1 MPLHIQ
7 LMHLENIRSQDNLME
22 YAKDSP
28 IPGWKSPWLVF
39 CCKQT
44 SHADLLHSYASA
56 QSQKVLRPL
65 HDKFNFKK
73 WPGLSFV
80 VNMNTWSIRSP
91 LFAFLDIV
99 SCIAIAMVASACTTF
114 SSALKDT
121 STKLIS
127 WREQK
132 IHSLQ
137 GIGYVPVD
145 VCYVNVIVD
154 IHWPWQYGLLRLV
167 VWQNFRICDTS
178 LDSVGYR
185 HLFLWTYCFDFASGP
200 QVIDH
205 FPDIVVDFRS
215 AARLPYE
222 HWSVANTD
230 TRYALNI

>member
-39 CCKQT
+39 CCKQP

-56 QSQKVLRPL
+56 QSRKVLRPL
-65 HDKFNFKK
+65 HDKFNLKK

-185 HLFLWTYCFDFASGP
+185 HLFLWTYCFDFA
-200 QVIDH
+200 
-205 FPDIVVDFRS
+205 VDRK
-215 AARLPYE
+215 
-222 HWSVANTD
+222 
-230 TRYALNI
+230 